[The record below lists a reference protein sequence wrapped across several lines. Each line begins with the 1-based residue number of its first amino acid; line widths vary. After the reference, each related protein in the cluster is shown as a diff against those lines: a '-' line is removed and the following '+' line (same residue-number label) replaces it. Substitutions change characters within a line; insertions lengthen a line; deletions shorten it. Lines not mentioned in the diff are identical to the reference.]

1 MVAPT
6 ANDQLDARA
15 FEILD
20 SIPIGVLVVDQTGE
34 PYYAN
39 PAAIRLLG
47 TAVGRPGP
55 DDVPSSLHQA
65 YLAGTDQRYPTEA
78 LPMERALAGETSHID
93 DMEIHTAEGTIAV
106 EVWGRPLLDDEG
118 TIVNAAAVFSDITA
132 RKQVESDLVARSDE
146 LTRLNAELV
155 RSNDELD
162 QFAHIASHDLSEPL
176 RSISGFVQLLA
187 RRYEGKLDDEAD
199 QFIART
205 VEGTVRMQTLITDL
219 LSYSEVARTRAP
231 FVEVECGELMET
243 TLETLAAS
251 AAEHGTEIVVGEL
264 PTVLGNPARLRQLFQ
279 NVVGNAVKFSAT
291 ADVPRVVV
299 RAERD
304 GAFNEFSVSD
314 NGIGIEP
321 QYRERVFRM
330 FQRLNKREDFG
341 GTGIGLPI
349 AHKIVEMHGGRIW
362 ADGAADGGTVI
373 RFTLPAVR
381 EMS

>member
-1 MVAPT
+1 MQTCNHTGVA
-6 ANDQLDARA
+6 R
-15 FEILD
+15 ILSLETFD
-20 SIPIGVLVVDQTGE
+20 IE
-34 PYYAN
+34 E
-39 PAAIRLLG
+39 
-47 TAVGRPGP
+47 GRYFF
-55 DDVPSSLHQA
+55 STEEF
-65 YLAGTDQRYPTEA
+65 LAGGSLGNKLKTQGLMSVPATLVLGAHLIEA
-78 LPMERALAGETSHID
+78 
-93 DMEIHTAEGTIAV
+93 V
-106 EVWGRPLLDDEG
+106 
-118 TIVNAAAVFSDITA
+118 
-132 RKQVESDLVARSDE
+132 
-146 LTRLNAELV
+146 
-155 RSNDELD
+155 
-162 QFAHIASHDLSEPL
+162 AHIASHDLSEPL